1 MRSDIE
7 VMLTKRKYILLVLSI
22 VIVSVVANVT
32 HGQSTNKTIVLVRH
46 TEKDTTDAKNPDP
59 VLSAEGKERAV
70 RLMKAIKRYKPHEI
84 FATAYKRTQQTA
96 EPTANKRKKQI
107 QIYDP
112 GKQADLV
119 AKIMAS
125 NTDHY
130 LIVGHSNTIPPLANL
145 LAKKEIF
152 RNLVDAEHG
161 VIWVIR
167 LRKGV
172 LKKVEIYTY

>member
-1 MRSDIE
+1 MNRR
-7 VMLTKRKYILLVLSI
+7 TYLLI
-22 VIVSVVANVT
+22 FVIFWTCLFAQSSVA
-32 HGQSTNKTIVLVRH
+32 QSTNKTIVLVRH
-46 TEKDTTDAKNPDP
+46 TEKDTSQANNPDP
-59 VLSAEGKERAV
+59 DLSTEGRERAV
-70 RLMKAIKRYKPHEI
+70 RLMQAVKKYKPHEI

-96 EPTANKRKKQI
+96 EPIANKRKKQI
-107 QIYDP
+107 QIYDA

-119 AKIMAS
+119 SKIMAS
-125 NTDHY
+125 ETDHY
-130 LIVGHSNTIPPLANL
+130 LIVGHSNTIPGLANL

-172 LKKVEIYTY
+172 LQKVEIFTY

>member
-1 MRSDIE
+1 MR
-7 VMLTKRKYILLVLSI
+7 LVKF
-22 VIVSVVANVT
+22 V
-32 HGQSTNKTIVLVRH
+32 
-46 TEKDTTDAKNPDP
+46 
-59 VLSAEGKERAV
+59 
-70 RLMKAIKRYKPHEI
+70 KRYKPHEI

-96 EPTANKRKKQI
+96 EPIASARKKQI
-107 QIYDP
+107 QIYDAAKP
-112 GKQADLV
+112 NDLA

-125 NTDHY
+125 KTDHY

-167 LRKGV
+167 IRKGV
-172 LKKVEIYTY
+172 LRKVEIFSY

>member
-1 MRSDIE
+1 MNRIH
-7 VMLTKRKYILLVLSI
+7 LLILIIGFVCFFADP
-22 VIVSVVANVT
+22 SVA
-32 HGQSTNKTIVLVRH
+32 QSTNKTIVLVRH
-46 TEKDTTDAKNPDP
+46 AEKDTSDQKNPDP
-59 VLSAEGKERAV
+59 DLSADGRERAV
-70 RLMKAIKRYKPHEI
+70 RLAKFVKRYKPHEI

-96 EPTANKRKKQI
+96 GPIAAKRKKQI
-107 QIYDP
+107 QIYDA
-112 GKQADLV
+112 GKQNEFV

-125 NTDHY
+125 KTDHY

-167 LRKGV
+167 IRKGV
-172 LKKVEIYTY
+172 LRKVEIFSY

>member
-1 MRSDIE
+1 MKIRYPI
-7 VMLTKRKYILLVLSI
+7 LILLAFAASVLAADET
-22 VIVSVVANVT
+22 VA
-32 HGQSTNKTIVLVRH
+32 QSKNKTIVLVRH

-59 VLSAEGKERAV
+59 VLSAEGRERAV
-70 RLMKAIKRYKPHEI
+70 RLMKAIKKYKPHEI

-96 EPTANKRKKQI
+96 EPIANKRKKQI
-107 QIYDP
+107 QTYDAS
-112 GKQADLV
+112 KQGDLV

-125 NTDHY
+125 ETDHY

-172 LKKVEIYTY
+172 LRKVEIFTY

>member
-1 MRSDIE
+1 MKNTLALIF
-7 VMLTKRKYILLVLSI
+7 ILLCIASN
-22 VIVSVVANVT
+22 SPA
-32 HGQSTNKTIVLVRH
+32 QSTTKTIVLVRH
-46 TEKDTTDAKNPDP
+46 TEKDTTDTKNPDP

-70 RLMKAIKRYKPHEI
+70 RLMKAIKKYKPHEI

-96 EPTANKRKKQI
+96 EPIANARKKQV
-107 QIYDP
+107 QTYDA
-112 GKQADLV
+112 GKQAEFV
-119 AKIMAS
+119 SKIMAS